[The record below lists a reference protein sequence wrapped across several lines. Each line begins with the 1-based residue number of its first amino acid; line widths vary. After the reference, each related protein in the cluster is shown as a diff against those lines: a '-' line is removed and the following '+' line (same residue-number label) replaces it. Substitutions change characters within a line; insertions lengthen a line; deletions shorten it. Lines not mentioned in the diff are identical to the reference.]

1 QSSIYM
7 RGESIMKSTFYANVE
22 LGGEITQV
30 SFEAT
35 SASDVIEQIWRTYG
49 ISTPIIEIWAE
60 VTDDDSSKQ

>member
-1 QSSIYM
+1 
-7 RGESIMKSTFYANVE
+7 MKSKFYANIE

-60 VTDDDSSKQ
+60 VIDGDSSKK

>member
-1 QSSIYM
+1 
-7 RGESIMKSTFYANVE
+7 MKSTFYANIE

-35 SASDVIEQIWRTYG
+35 NASDVIEQIWRTYG

>member
-1 QSSIYM
+1 
-7 RGESIMKSTFYANVE
+7 MKSTFYANIE

-30 SFEAT
+30 SFEAA

>member
-1 QSSIYM
+1 
-7 RGESIMKSTFYANVE
+7 MKKNTFYANIE

-35 SASDVIEQIWRTYG
+35 NSSDVIEQIWLTYG

-60 VTDDDSSKQ
+60 VADDDSSE

>member
-60 VTDDDSSKQ
+60 VTDDDNSKE

>member
-1 QSSIYM
+1 
-7 RGESIMKSTFYANVE
+7 MKSTFYANIE

-30 SFEAT
+30 SFQAT

-60 VTDDDSSKQ
+60 VTNDDSSKK

>member
-1 QSSIYM
+1 
-7 RGESIMKSTFYANVE
+7 MKSTYYANVE

-30 SFEAT
+30 SFQAT

-60 VTDDDSSKQ
+60 VTDDDSSKEQSYDYLP

>member
-1 QSSIYM
+1 
-7 RGESIMKSTFYANVE
+7 MKSTFYANVE

-35 SASDVIEQIWRTYG
+35 SAIDVIKQIWRTYG

-60 VTDDDSSKQ
+60 VTDEDSSKQ

>member
-1 QSSIYM
+1 
-7 RGESIMKSTFYANVE
+7 MKTTFYANIE

-60 VTDDDSSKQ
+60 VADDDSSK